1 MILDGRNVL
10 KMVNYPFA
18 YAEVSDRY
26 KIVQHRFMID
36 DLTGML
42 IDTGLVESIESVG
55 TYDNGAVG
63 YVSLKFKDE
72 INIPGWSKVESMFN
86 IGNGHDKQVPLI
98 ATQSATAVVCANTFK
113 WNILDKEALFRFKKM
128 GNPQGMMQEAVE
140 ELCKGYER
148 HTQYAQQIERMA
160 NQEFVDHQW
169 NSLVKDL
176 IGDTPRHDK
185 SATAQGYWNSLT
197 RWSNTKSKLNNRFY
211 ADEDIAGVR
220 NTKWGALMAVQAW
233 EQKDKPLKG
242 IQSVRDRTRR
252 HQANVIFGK
261 LPMTEKAAK
270 ILVEA

>member
-1 MILDGRNVL
+1 
-10 KMVNYPFA
+10 
-18 YAEVSDRY
+18 
-26 KIVQHRFMID
+26 
-36 DLTGML
+36 
-42 IDTGLVESIESVG
+42 
-55 TYDNGAVG
+55 
-63 YVSLKFKDE
+63 
-72 INIPGWSKVESMFN
+72 
-86 IGNGHDKQVPLI
+86 
-98 ATQSATAVVCANTFK
+98 
-113 WNILDKEALFRFKKM
+113 
-128 GNPQGMMQEAVE
+128 
-140 ELCKGYER
+140 
-148 HTQYAQQIERMA
+148 MA